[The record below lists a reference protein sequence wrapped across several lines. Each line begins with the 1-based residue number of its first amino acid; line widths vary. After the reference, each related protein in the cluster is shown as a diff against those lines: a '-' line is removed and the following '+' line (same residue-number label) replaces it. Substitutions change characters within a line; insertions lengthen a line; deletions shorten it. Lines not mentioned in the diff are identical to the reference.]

1 MEIQKANKKKEM
13 WVGLLKKLLS
23 VLPGGFLIFG
33 VVSFLRWGEQ
43 LSWYPTTLQVFPYG
57 ILLIGG
63 FLGWYY
69 RSTMLMF
76 GILILA
82 LSDRALFYFCPN
94 GPDAGGAGFVV
105 FHLVAFLL
113 PLNLV
118 AISFVKEAGFL
129 TKWSLVRLG
138 LILLQA
144 VMVFLFAMAGITD
157 KISIIAARWP
167 GIYLPEGLVIV
178 HAAAAAF
185 FIAGCVLL
193 ISILLQPGPGKV
205 VFLWAEAT
213 VFFAFNA
220 EPPGERM
227 TAYFYAAVAVLTI
240 GVVEEHFASA
250 TEDNVSGLPARRAML
265 NALSKLKSSY
275 AVAVVNIDHFKKVN
289 DDEGYDAGNQI
300 LPVLALKIKAM
311 MNEGDAYS
319 MGGGEFAVLF
329 PGKSALEALHYVENF
344 RKSVEEN
351 PFIVRDRTPRKKKRE
366 PGPPSSRTQKRVT
379 ITVSAGLAEPDDQNK
394 DAHQVL
400 DAAVKALRSA
410 KKSGRNQ
417 VSL

>member
-1 MEIQKANKKKEM
+1 MEVQKSNKIKDQ
-13 WVGLLKKLLS
+13 WVGFLKQILS
-23 VLPGGFLIFG
+23 VLPGGFLIFL

-43 LSWYPTTLQVFPYG
+43 LSWYPTALQAFPYG
-57 ILLIGG
+57 LLLIGG
-63 FLGWYY
+63 YLGWRY
-69 RSTMLMF
+69 RSTLLMF

-105 FHLVAFLL
+105 FHLIAFLL
-113 PLNLV
+113 PLNLL

-138 LILLQA
+138 VILLQA
-144 VMVFLFAMAGITD
+144 VMVLLFALAGITD

-185 FIAGCVLL
+185 FLAGCVLL
-193 ISILLQPGPGKV
+193 ISILLHPGPVKV
-205 VFLWAEAT
+205 AFLWAQAT

-227 TAYFYAAVAVLTI
+227 TAYFYTAVAVLTI
-240 GVVEEHFASA
+240 GVVEEHFSTA
-250 TEDNVSGLPARRAML
+250 TEDKVSGLPARRAMFK
-265 NALSKLKSSY
+265 AFSKLKSSY
-275 AVAVVNIDHFKKVN
+275 AVAVVNIDHFKKLN
-289 DDEGYDAGNQI
+289 DEEGYDAGNQI

-329 PGKSALEALHYVENF
+329 PGKSALEAMHYVENF

-351 PFIVRDRTPRKKKRE
+351 PFIVRDRKRKKKKKA
-366 PGPPSSRTQKRVT
+366 PGPPSSRFQKRLT

-394 DAHQVL
+394 DSHQVL
-400 DAAVKALRSA
+400 EAAVKALRSA